1 MNYARVL
8 GRAAAFDAL
17 GLRKYAQEETS
28 GVSLPQAAAV
38 TAAGLSPFAGM
49 IGRQPIIH
57 DPLQGAK
64 GKDFKSLE
72 GLQRQAREGDVL
84 LTSKDKGSLF
94 KGFIDPVGG
103 SQFYHAQPV
112 TGRAGGKGYT
122 LSAGDLAGEN
132 MTPERALR
140 FDHPI
145 AEHLR
150 HDVNNYGDAV
160 LLRPKRPLSPDELA
174 RLQESYGTRVQR
186 EYDNSKAVGAFL
198 NEMFVPKLDVLA
210 RHRTQTV
217 CEGNVCSTLPAMS
230 LHEATGRSV
239 VPGKAAQDVFPTD
252 FLRSTE
258 YELVGSHVTP
268 ATRQLQGSAWRKAA
282 PWLMR
287 GGVGAALAGGTYAA
301 TEKPELAAGIAGAGA
316 GTMALS
322 HAAQRGWISPDKI
335 PSWENLGGTIMSENG
350 LRSPE
355 ARALGARFLTTHVP
369 AMAAGGLAAYGAAK
383 GLQSLYRRATAPA
396 TSSPPG

>member
-1 MNYARVL
+1 MSYARAL
-8 GRAAAFDAL
+8 GRAAAFDVL

-28 GVSLPQAAAV
+28 GVSLPQAAAM

-72 GLQRQAREGDVL
+72 GLQRAAREGDIL

-122 LSAGDLAGEN
+122 LSAGDLAGEE
-132 MTPERALR
+132 MSPAKALLH
-140 FDHPI
+140 DYPI

-150 HDVNNYGDAV
+150 NDANAYSDAV
-160 LLRPKRPLSPDELA
+160 LLRPKRPLSPEELE
-174 RLQESYGTRVQR
+174 RLRESYGARVQR
-186 EYDNSKAVGAFL
+186 EYDNKKAVSAFL
-198 NEMFVPKLDVLA
+198 HETFVPKVDALA
-210 RHRTQTV
+210 RRRAQTV
-217 CEGNVCSTLPAMS
+217 CEGNVCSTLPAMA

-282 PWLMR
+282 PWLLR
-287 GGVGAALAGGTYAA
+287 GGMGAALAGGTYAA
-301 TEKPELAAGIAGAGA
+301 TEKPELAAAAAGAGA
-316 GTMALS
+316 GTAALT

-335 PSWENLGGTIMSENG
+335 PTWHDLGGTIMSENG

-355 ARALGARFLTTHVP
+355 ARALGKQFLKTHVP

-383 GLQSLYRRATAPA
+383 GLQALYRRATAPD
-396 TSSPPG
+396 TSSPPV